1 MRQKLSIV
9 LIVIAALLVVG
20 TKVVAPKPGL
30 TRSYFTGVKTAVP
43 SSMKICCQSDV
54 RLWPKVDMPKNAIDV
69 AIGGKADMG

>member
-43 SSMKICCQSDV
+43 SSIKRFPND
-54 RLWPKVDMPKNAIDV
+54 LLPE
-69 AIGGKADMG
+69 